1 MLAKASL
8 APVPPGAGFAGL
20 TGGKELSM
28 VLTLEL
34 PIRPAAPDPLTN
46 PHARYES
53 RFGALPAWLDELS
66 NRDARSLLHHALQ
79 RGAPL
84 VPADLPY

>member
-1 MLAKASL
+1 
-8 APVPPGAGFAGL
+8 
-20 TGGKELSM
+20 M

-34 PIRPAAPDPLTN
+34 PIRPANIDQLSN
-46 PHARYES
+46 PHASYES

-66 NRDARSLLHHALQ
+66 RQDAHALLRHALR

-84 VPADLPY
+84 APADLPY